1 LGSSNASLKLHSTIM
16 FSMSMSSVS
25 VNLDILGFE
34 GIVPKVE
41 ASLVISLMWASYD
54 LLLLLDSFR
63 DFWYNSTKCLGV
75 QHFLTKW
82 FGPPYL
88 WHVNALLLSFL

>member
-1 LGSSNASLKLHSTIM
+1 M

-63 DFWYNSTKCLGV
+63 DF
-75 QHFLTKW
+75 
-82 FGPPYL
+82 
-88 WHVNALLLSFL
+88 